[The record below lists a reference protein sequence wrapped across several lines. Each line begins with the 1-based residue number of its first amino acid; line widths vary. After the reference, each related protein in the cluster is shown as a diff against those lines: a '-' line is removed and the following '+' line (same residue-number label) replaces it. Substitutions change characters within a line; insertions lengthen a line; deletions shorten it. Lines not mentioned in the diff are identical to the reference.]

1 MSRVELFKDNEWILI
16 SWHKNVD
23 NAIVNAEVIYRSR
36 KCDVRVISEGN
47 VVWMKLGNSDTQIV
61 E

>member
-1 MSRVELFKDNEWILI
+1 MSRVELFSNNEWILI

-23 NAIVNAEVIYRSR
+23 NAIINAEVIYRSR
-36 KCDVRVISEGN
+36 KCDVRVISKGN
-47 VVWMKLGNSDTQIV
+47 IVWMKLGNSDTKIV

>member
-23 NAIVNAEVIYRSR
+23 NAIINAEVIHRSS
-36 KCDVRVISEGN
+36 KCDIRVISEGKI
-47 VVWMKLGNSDTQIV
+47 VWMKLGNSDTQIV

>member
-1 MSRVELFKDNEWILI
+1 MSRVDLFSNNEWII
-16 SWHKNVD
+16 MSWHKNVD
-23 NAIVNAEVIYRSR
+23 NAIINAEVIYRSR
-36 KCDVRVISEGN
+36 KCDVRVISEGK